1 MTGKPSRIDQA
12 YTALKSA
19 IIEQALRPGDKLP
32 EDEVGQLFSMSRT
45 LVRQVFSRLNAEGL
59 IEIGGK
65 RPATVAIPSLD
76 DAVAAFE
83 VRQALEREVITLVIK
98 RWNPEH
104 KAALEAHL
112 AREIEAAKA
121 GSDPMSI
128 RLAGE
133 FHTLLA
139 EMSGNP
145 LLSRFVSD
153 VVSRCSVVLAVY
165 GRPHSADCGVHEH
178 RDIIDAIA
186 AGDATSAWDLM
197 RHHLGE
203 VEARALIGSSEDSP
217 RSLADMLS
225 PYVEG
230 GAGIKARPAKN
241 RGRPRL
247 QVVKENR

>member
-1 MTGKPSRIDQA
+1 MSNKPSRIDQA
-12 YTALKSA
+12 YMALKSA

-83 VRQALEREVITLVIK
+83 VRQALEREVVNLVIK
-98 RWNPEH
+98 RWSEEN
-104 KAALEAHL
+104 AARLEAHV
-112 AREIEAAKA
+112 AKEVEAAKA
-121 GSDPMSI
+121 GNSPTSI

-153 VVSRCSVVLAVY
+153 VVSRCSVILAVF

-178 RDIIDAIA
+178 REIIDAIA
-186 AGDATSAWDLM
+186 AGDAAKAWDLM
-197 RHHLGE
+197 HHHLGE
-203 VEARALIGSSEDSP
+203 VEARALITSPDASP
-217 RSLADMLS
+217 RTLADMLS

-230 GAGIKARPAKN
+230 GSAPAEKPAPG
-241 RGRPRL
+241 RGRPNL
-247 QVVKENR
+247 QVIKENR

>member
-98 RWNPEH
+98 RWNREH

-121 GSDPMSI
+121 GSAPMSI

-186 AGDATSAWDLM
+186 AGDATRAWDLM

-230 GAGIKARPAKN
+230 GARTASRPAKD

>member
-1 MTGKPSRIDQA
+1 MTNKPSRIDQA
-12 YTALKSA
+12 YMALKSA

-45 LVRQVFSRLNAEGL
+45 LVRQVFSRLNSEGL

-65 RPATVAIPSLD
+65 RPATVSIPSLD

-83 VRQALEREVITLVIK
+83 VRQALEREVVSLVIK
-98 RWNPEH
+98 RWTPEH
-104 KAALEAHL
+104 EATLEAHL
-112 AREIEAAKA
+112 AKEIEAAKA
-121 GSDPMSI
+121 GNAPTSI

-139 EMSGNP
+139 DMTGNP

-153 VVSRCSVVLAVY
+153 VVSRCSVILAVF

-178 RDIIDAIA
+178 REIIDAIA
-186 AGDATSAWDLM
+186 AGDAARAWELM
-197 RHHLGE
+197 HHHLGE
-203 VEARALIGSSEDSP
+203 VEARALITSSEASP
-217 RSLADMLS
+217 RTLADMLS

-230 GAGIKARPAKN
+230 GSIPAPKPAKN
-241 RGRPRL
+241 RARPRL
-247 QVVKENR
+247 QVIKETR

>member
-1 MTGKPSRIDQA
+1 MTDKPSRIDQA
-12 YTALKSA
+12 YIALKNA

-45 LVRQVFSRLNAEGL
+45 LVRQVFSRLNGEGL

-65 RPATVAIPSLD
+65 RPATVSIPSLD

-83 VRQALEREVITLVIK
+83 VRQALEREVIRLVIK
-98 RWNPEH
+98 RWTPEH
-104 KAALEAHL
+104 HATLEAHL
-112 AREIEAAKA
+112 AKEAEAAST
-121 GSDPMSI
+121 GSAPMSI

-139 EMSGNP
+139 EMSGNF

-153 VVSRCSVVLAVY
+153 IVARCSVILAVY

-178 RDIIDAIA
+178 QEIIDAIA
-186 AGDATSAWDLM
+186 AGDGTKAWDLM
-197 RHHLGE
+197 QHHLGE
-203 VEARALIGSSEDSP
+203 VEARAMITSSEPNSKN
-217 RSLADMLS
+217 LADTLS

-230 GAGIKARPAKN
+230 AVRPEPKPAKG
-241 RGRPRL
+241 RGRPKL
-247 QVVKENR
+247 QMVKDNR

>member
-1 MTGKPSRIDQA
+1 MTNKPSRIDQA
-12 YTALKSA
+12 YMALKSA

-45 LVRQVFSRLNAEGL
+45 LVRQVFSRLNSEGL

-65 RPATVAIPSLD
+65 RPATVSIPSLD

-83 VRQALEREVITLVIK
+83 VRQALEREVVSLVIK
-98 RWNPEH
+98 RWTPEH
-104 KAALEAHL
+104 EATLEAHL
-112 AREIEAAKA
+112 AKEIEAAKA
-121 GSDPMSI
+121 GNAPTSI

-139 EMSGNP
+139 DMTGNP

-153 VVSRCSVVLAVY
+153 VVSRCSVILAVF

-178 RDIIDAIA
+178 REIIDAIA
-186 AGDATSAWDLM
+186 AGNAARAWELM
-197 RHHLGE
+197 HHHLGE
-203 VEARALIGSSEDSP
+203 VEARAFITSSEASP
-217 RSLADMLS
+217 RTLADMLS

-230 GAGIKARPAKN
+230 GSIPAPKPAKN

-247 QVVKENR
+247 QVIKETR

>member
-1 MTGKPSRIDQA
+1 MSGKPNRIDQA
-12 YTALKSA
+12 YVALKSA

-45 LVRQVFSRLNAEGL
+45 LVQQVFSRLNAEGL

-65 RPATVAIPSLD
+65 RPATVAIPSID

-83 VRQALEREVITLVIK
+83 VRQALEREVITLVIR
-98 RWNPEH
+98 RWKPEH
-104 KAALEAHL
+104 KAVLEAHL
-112 AREIEAAKA
+112 AREIEAAKE
-121 GSDPMSI
+121 GSAPASI

-139 EMSGNP
+139 GMTGNP

-178 RDIIDAIA
+178 RDIIDALA
-186 AGDATSAWDLM
+186 AGEEAKAWQLM
-197 RHHLGE
+197 QHHLGE
-203 VEARALIGSSEDSP
+203 VEARASISSPEDSP
-217 RSLADMLS
+217 KSLADMLS

-230 GAGIKARPAKN
+230 EAGKKPAPAGK
-241 RGRPRL
+241 RGRPPL
-247 QVVKENR
+247 KVVRESR

>member
-1 MTGKPSRIDQA
+1 MTGKPNRIDQA
-12 YTALKSA
+12 YMALKSA

-98 RWNPEH
+98 RWSPEH
-104 KAALEAHL
+104 KAVLEAHL
-112 AREIEAAKA
+112 AKEIEAAKA
-121 GSDPMSI
+121 GSAPMSI

-139 EMSGNP
+139 GMSGNP

-153 VVSRCSVVLAVY
+153 VVSRCSVALAVY

-178 RDIIDAIA
+178 RDIIDALA
-186 AGDATSAWDLM
+186 EGNANRAWDLM

-230 GAGIKARPAKN
+230 GAGITARPAKN

-247 QVVKENR
+247 QAVKETR

>member
-1 MTGKPSRIDQA
+1 MTNKPSRIDQA

-45 LVRQVFSRLNAEGL
+45 LVRQVFSRLNTEGL

-65 RPATVAIPSLD
+65 RPATVSIPSLD

-83 VRQALEREVITLVIK
+83 VRQALEREVVTLVIK
-98 RWNPEH
+98 RWSEEN
-104 KAALEAHL
+104 AAKLEAHL
-112 AREIEAAKA
+112 AEEIEAAKA
-121 GSDPMSI
+121 GNAPTSI

-139 EMSGNP
+139 EMTGNP

-153 VVSRCSVVLAVY
+153 VVSRCSVILAVF

-178 RDIIDAIA
+178 REIIDAIA
-186 AGDATSAWDLM
+186 AGDAAKAWDLM
-197 RHHLGE
+197 HHHLGE
-203 VEARALIGSSEDSP
+203 VEARALITSPETSP
-217 RSLADMLS
+217 RTLADMLS
-225 PYVEG
+225 PYVDG
-230 GAGIKARPAKN
+230 GGIPAPKPAPG
-241 RGRPRL
+241 RGRPNL
-247 QVVKENR
+247 QVIKENR

>member
-65 RPATVAIPSLD
+65 RPATVAIPSID

-98 RWNPEH
+98 RWSPEH
-104 KAALEAHL
+104 KATLEAHL

-121 GSDPMSI
+121 GSAPMSI

-139 EMSGNP
+139 GMSGNP

-186 AGDATSAWDLM
+186 AGDATRAWDLM

-225 PYVEG
+225 PYFEG
-230 GAGIKARPAKN
+230 GARTATRPAKN